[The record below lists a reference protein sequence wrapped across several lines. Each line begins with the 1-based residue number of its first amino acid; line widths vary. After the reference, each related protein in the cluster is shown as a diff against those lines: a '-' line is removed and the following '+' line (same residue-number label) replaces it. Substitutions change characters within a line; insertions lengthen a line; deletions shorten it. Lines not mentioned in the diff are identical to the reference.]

1 MESTKR
7 KNRYIP
13 EILEEILEEMKRMNA
28 FREGNVEVLREV
40 KPEDIEIKAR
50 ENIETDADDKE
61 VAPKKKGG
69 RKPKERE
76 YRGEVAPK
84 ATVQHN
90 EVEEGKAFPSEE

>member
-1 MESTKR
+1 MNKP
-7 KNRYIP
+7 RYIP

-28 FREGNVEVLREV
+28 FREGNVEVLREI

-61 VAPKKKGG
+61 TAPKKKGG

-76 YRGEVAPK
+76 YRGEVAEK
-84 ATVQHN
+84 ATVQHSDL
-90 EVEEGKAFPSEE
+90 EEGKAVPPEE

>member
-1 MESTKR
+1 MNKP
-7 KNRYIP
+7 RYIP

-61 VAPKKKGG
+61 TAPKKKGG

-90 EVEEGKAFPSEE
+90 HLAEGKAVPPEE